1 MNYLYE
7 AMRISDSVYLFDNSA
22 GEPNMFA
29 VKKDDV
35 LTIQSDYV
43 PKWFATYVINKIEQ
57 Q

>member
-43 PKWFATYVINKIEQ
+43 PKWFATYVIDKIEQ

>member
-1 MNYLYE
+1 MDHLYE
-7 AMRISDSVYLFDNSA
+7 ALTIADSAYLFDNSA

-29 VKKDDV
+29 VKEDDV

-43 PKWFATYVINKIEQ
+43 PKWFATYVLDVLEQ